1 VSDRFG
7 AAQGRKVISR
17 ASAKEL
23 GNVEH
28 LLVDTEQCRVASVVV
43 GKRRKARLVNWEG
56 VSGFGADAVMIADE
70 ESLHEPQNEREQA
83 AVRGQL
89 ELLGKRALSDLG
101 NEMGKIDD
109 VIFDPDSGRLESFVV
124 GDQEPPAASLLGA
137 GSFAVIL
144 RAAPDA
150 DADGG
155 EPAQGSS

>member
-1 VSDRFG
+1 VSDRFT
-7 AAQGRKVISR
+7 AAQGRKVVSR

-28 LLVDTEQCRVASVVV
+28 LLVDTAQRRVASVVV

-89 ELLGKRALSDLG
+89 ELLDRRALSDLG

-109 VIFDPDSGRLESFVV
+109 VIFDPDSGMLESFVV
-124 GDQEPPAASLLGA
+124 GDQEQPAASLLGA

-150 DADGG
+150 DADGS
-155 EPAQGSS
+155 EPAQGPS